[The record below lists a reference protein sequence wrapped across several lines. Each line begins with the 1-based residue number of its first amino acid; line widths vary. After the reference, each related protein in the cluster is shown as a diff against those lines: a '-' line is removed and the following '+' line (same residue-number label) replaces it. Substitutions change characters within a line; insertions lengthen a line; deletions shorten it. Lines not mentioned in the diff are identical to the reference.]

1 MIHGNGG
8 GTNAKGFYDTSLL
21 DALRRG
27 RTSDPGNL
35 STTVTLVALL
45 GEYMQKYYGGRYYA
59 KAQEPGHPPD
69 TRIQRCTR
77 QLRHPCHAYDADEGH
92 SNASAGC
99 LERRDP

>member
-35 STTVTLVALL
+35 STTVTLVQLL

-59 KAQEPGHPPD
+59 KAQNLAILL
-69 TRIQRCTR
+69 TR
-77 QLRHPCHAYDADEGH
+77 AYNDALD
-92 SNASAGC
+92 NYDILVMPTTPMKATPMPRAGC